1 VLKDFVMHCLKS
13 IKPALLSYIL
23 PVMAALAVSFA
34 YAQTT
39 TPAGSLTMYLCKQ
52 QYALCTS
59 AVCVPQPG
67 DPTKVICK
75 CDVEDGASMASVAC
89 DTLQPSTDANG
100 IRTVFSTYSLTQSIQ
115 GLKAMTCPGNT
126 PWSQCLNK
134 RCTVDPSNPTKAIC
148 ICDVVRSPDPW
159 MTLGGNCDTSTCAT
173 SYWSGATI
181 PDAYSG
187 GAFMS
192 KALGLDKSPVQWCP
206 VAS

>member
-1 VLKDFVMHCLKS
+1 MRGINSSSVKSVLLTCV
-13 IKPALLSYIL
+13 L
-23 PVMAALAVSFA
+23 PVLAVLAVSFA

-39 TPAGSLTMYLCKQ
+39 TPASSLTMYLCKQ

-59 AVCVPQPG
+59 AVCIPQPG
-67 DPTKVICK
+67 DPTKVICT

-115 GLKAMTCPGNT
+115 GLKAMTCPGGT

-134 RCTVDPSNPTKAIC
+134 RCTVDPSDPTKAIC
-148 ICDVVRSPDPW
+148 TCDVVRSPNQW
-159 MTLGGNCDTSTCAT
+159 MTLGGNCNTSTCAT

>member
-1 VLKDFVMHCLKS
+1 MRCLKS
-13 IKPALLSYIL
+13 LKPALFSYVF

-39 TPAGSLTMYLCKQ
+39 TPASSLTMYLCKQ

-59 AVCVPQPG
+59 AVCIPEPG
-67 DPTKVICK
+67 DPTKVICN

-134 RCTVDPSNPTKAIC
+134 RCTVDPSNPAKAIC
-148 ICDVVRSPDPW
+148 VCDVVRNPSQW
-159 MTLGGNCDTSTCAT
+159 MTLGGNCDTSTCSTA
-173 SYWSGATI
+173 YWSGATI

-206 VAS
+206 VVP